1 MNGKLKQRLLTQYPA
16 LYEQPTQ
23 LTSLEMENPY
33 TVFSFFFTRYSL
45 VDSRT
50 GLKKLLQDALSA
62 DGAGA
67 PGHIILHR
75 DVEKLV
81 EATWL
86 IHRLNGIN
94 RETEKTIPE
103 TRRNGSNAEPFK
115 TAGLDGKYLVIHEFF
130 ELFTLPFARDY
141 LLSAIRA
148 AESTHTW
155 NKGAPANLIYFF
167 ESLETL
173 LPAVYGIVKSGHK
186 AKKILVPG
194 TAHAPDLT
202 QYHFYCGT
210 YDQHKP
216 WDYFPRSLSAKEYRD
231 PYKALQKFTSA
242 ASKKEWKE
250 NIRYLLSYALGVSS
264 LSEMGLNLKLF
275 SIAELLQKML
285 EACHLIYVR
294 TRFKQMI

>member
-1 MNGKLKQRLLTQYPA
+1 MNGKLKQHPLTQYPA
-16 LYEQPTQ
+16 LHEQPSQ
-23 LTSLEMENPY
+23 LTSHEIGNPY

-45 VDSRT
+45 ADSRT

-62 DGAGA
+62 DGADA
-67 PGHIILHR
+67 PGYVSLHQ

-86 IHRLNGIN
+86 IHTLNGIHP
-94 RETEKTIPE
+94 ETGKTIPE

-115 TAGLDGKYLVIHEFF
+115 TAGLDKKYLVIHEFF

-148 AESTHTW
+148 AESSHIW
-155 NKGAPANLIYFF
+155 NKGTSTDLLYFF
-167 ESLETL
+167 ESLEAL
-173 LPAVYGIVKSGHK
+173 LPAVYSIVKSGHK
-186 AKKILVPG
+186 TKKILVPG

-210 YDQHKP
+210 YDQHEP

-231 PYKALQKFTSA
+231 PYKALQKFTSG

-264 LSEMGLNLKLF
+264 LSELGVNLELF
-275 SIAELLQKML
+275 RITELLQKML